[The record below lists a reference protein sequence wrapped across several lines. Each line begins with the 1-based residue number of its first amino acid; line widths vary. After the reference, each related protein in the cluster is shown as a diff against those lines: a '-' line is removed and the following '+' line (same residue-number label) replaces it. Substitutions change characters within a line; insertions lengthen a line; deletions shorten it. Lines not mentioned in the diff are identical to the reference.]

1 MRFTNNAGG
10 SQMKR
15 TVILICVAVLTAP
28 VLAKTTRG
36 YIKKDGTYVAPHQR
50 SAPNGTQRD
59 NWGSKGNV
67 NPYTGKEGT
76 REPKK

>member
-15 TVILICVAVLTAP
+15 TAILICVAVLTAP